1 MGTAGHRAVMAVL
14 PRRVLVRQLREN
26 ADELAELR
34 DARCLLQRDVNALRG
49 HVISKNEQVD
59 ALVSDLAGAFARIR
73 TLERELAQAE
83 AELRAAGTAAVYR
96 HIRQE
101 DTGHGRKGGPRG
113 S

>member
-1 MGTAGHRAVMAVL
+1 MGWRTVTGRWALVAL

-34 DARCLLQRDVNALRG
+34 DARCLLQREVN
-49 HVISKNEQVD
+49 SKNEQVD

-73 TLERELAQAE
+73 DLERELAQAE
-83 AELRAAGTAAVYR
+83 AELAVY
-96 HIRQE
+96 
-101 DTGHGRKGGPRG
+101 GRKEADRG